1 MATFPR
7 LLDVQNLGVQFE
19 TPDGLIS
26 AVNGINFT
34 LDRGETLG
42 IVGESG
48 SGKSQSVLAMMGLL
62 ASNGKATGKVLYQG
76 QDLISMPT
84 PDLNRIRGN
93 RVAMIFQDP
102 MTSLNPYLTVERQ
115 MTEVLEFHKGMSRK
129 DARVR
134 AIAALDAVKMP
145 EAARRIH
152 MYPHE
157 FSGGMRQR
165 VMIAMALLCE
175 PDVLIADEPTTALD
189 VTVQAQILIL
199 MRELQ
204 RDFGTAI
211 IMITHDLGVVAG
223 LCDEVMVLY
232 GGQVMEQGSAEAI
245 FYQPSHPYTA
255 GLLAAVPKLEDG
267 DAPMLAIP
275 GAPPNMAKL
284 PAGCPFSERCAMAL
298 PQCATVRPTFEP
310 ASHDA
315 AVLRACHLNIGEV
328 RVQLQRLQSQAQAQV
343 PTQGEAA

>member
-1 MATFPR
+1 MP
-7 LLDVQNLGVQFE
+7 LIEVINLGVQFG
-19 TPDGLIS
+19 TPDGVIS
-26 AVNGINFT
+26 AVNGISFQ
-34 LDRGETLG
+34 LERGRTLG

-62 ASNGKATGKVLYQG
+62 ADNGSASGQVLYQG
-76 QDLISMPT
+76 QDLLSMPA
-84 PDLNRIRGN
+84 PELNRIRGN

-115 MTEVLEFHKGMSRK
+115 MTEVLELHQGMSRK

-134 AIAALDAVKMP
+134 ALQALDAVKMP
-145 EAARRIH
+145 AAASRLD

-189 VTVQAQILIL
+189 VTVQAQILML

-211 IMITHDLGVVAG
+211 VMITHDLGVVAG
-223 LCDEVMVLY
+223 LCDEVLVLY
-232 GGQVMEQGSAEAI
+232 GGQVMEQGSADAI
-245 FYQPSHPYTA
+245 FYRPSHPYTA
-255 GLLAAVPKLEDG
+255 GLLAAVPRLEAG

-275 GAPPNMAKL
+275 GAPPNMARL
-284 PAGCPFSERCAMAL
+284 PAGCPFTERCAMAL
-298 PQCATVRPTFEP
+298 PHCGTVRPVFGP
-310 ASHDA
+310 AAHDPL
-315 AVLRACHLNIGEV
+315 VRRACHLGIVDVTKNLE
-328 RVQLQRLQSQAQAQV
+328 RLKSQ
-343 PTQGEAA
+343 QGARP